1 MLTLTELVD
10 GYMERKYE
18 PLHLIFYDVFVEAQR
33 VRAAN
38 PDDTNAALIEAHVE
52 LASLAATLV
61 AGEIESGLKDDAGTM
76 REQVFNAALVAMA
89 AWHSLQGAD
98 LGEHQNRLARVAL
111 VETINV
117 VMQHVERPQIAK
129 HHREIWGDVPRRR
142 SRALLARMERLA
154 ENA

>member
-18 PLHLIFYDVFVEAQR
+18 PLHLIFYDVFTEAQR

-52 LASLAATLV
+52 LASLAASLI
-61 AGEIESGLKDDAGTM
+61 AGEIESGRTDHGETW
-76 REQVFNAALVAMA
+76 REKVFNAALVAMA
-89 AWHSLQGAD
+89 AWHSLQGRD

-111 VETINV
+111 VETINF
-117 VMQHVERPQIAK
+117 VMEHVETPELK
-129 HHREIWGDVPRRR
+129 THKREIFGDVPRER

-154 ENA
+154 HA